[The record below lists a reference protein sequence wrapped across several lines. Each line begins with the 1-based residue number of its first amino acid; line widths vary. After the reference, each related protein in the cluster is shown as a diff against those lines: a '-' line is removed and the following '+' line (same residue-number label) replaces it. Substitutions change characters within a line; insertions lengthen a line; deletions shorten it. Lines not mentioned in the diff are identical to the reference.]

1 MLSSIGRRSI
11 RGCKCAAPTAG
22 RFLVTLNRG
31 LPEARFRGDEQSP
44 VELGPI
50 RPRCQAPPPGVETF
64 QQGVRMNAIKATVM
78 RGRLDLKVPLD
89 WPDGTEVLIEPT
101 MARLEKIGID
111 ESEWRDDPESLA
123 DWEAWIKTIEPF
135 ELTPDEAKRI
145 ADFAEQMRQYNVE
158 AVRRQMQEGAAE

>member
-1 MLSSIGRRSI
+1 MLSWIGRRPI
-11 RGCKCAAPTAG
+11 RGCKTAPTRG
-22 RFLVTLNRG
+22 TFHVTLNRG
-31 LPEARFRGDEQSP
+31 LPEARFRGDEP
-44 VELGPI
+44 VSCGVGTHTTPLP
-50 RPRCQAPPPGVETF
+50 APPGVETV

-78 RGRLDLKVPLD
+78 QGRLELKVPLD

-101 MARLEKIGID
+101 MASLEKIGID

-135 ELTPDEAKRI
+135 EFTPDEAKRI

-158 AVRRQMQEGAAE
+158 AVRRQMQEGAAG